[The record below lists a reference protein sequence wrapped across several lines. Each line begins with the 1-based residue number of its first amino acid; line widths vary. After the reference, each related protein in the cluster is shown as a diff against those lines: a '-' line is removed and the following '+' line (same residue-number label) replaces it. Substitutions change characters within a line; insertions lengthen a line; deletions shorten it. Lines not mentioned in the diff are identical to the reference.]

1 MKGAAASN
9 CGAMAVG
16 RLRARPMNI
25 DSDGG
30 TMAALRL
37 P

>member
-1 MKGAAASN
+1 
-9 CGAMAVG
+9 MAVG